1 MGHNES
7 APLRSFIFD
16 NVKIAGELVEDISV
30 FNQNEYVTDMRFTD
44 SSPGVD
50 SILRRVIWR

>member
-1 MGHNES
+1 MGHRVSSSEE
-7 APLRSFIFD
+7 FIFD

-44 SSPGVD
+44 SSPEED
-50 SILRRVIWR
+50 